1 MVLNFAKL
9 SFINKEFQEYSTD
22 WISEFVFVKL
32 CFSFTIYIQ
41 LVLVISIGLIP
52 VIFSQSELVRPGS
65 CGSIQ
70 GVIALKQQ

>member
-1 MVLNFAKL
+1 MNNLAFFVCPNSFSNVNIYRMVLNFAKL

-52 VIFSQSELVRPGS
+52 VIFSV
-65 CGSIQ
+65 
-70 GVIALKQQ
+70 